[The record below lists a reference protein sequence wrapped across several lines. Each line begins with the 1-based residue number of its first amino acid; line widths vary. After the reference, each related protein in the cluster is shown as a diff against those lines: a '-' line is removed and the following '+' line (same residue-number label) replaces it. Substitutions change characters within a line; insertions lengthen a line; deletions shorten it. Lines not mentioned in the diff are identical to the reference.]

1 MRMCFEIFKLG
12 KREFR
17 PNQGLQEAGEEAES
31 VTPWGLFILLGR
43 MLTPW
48 DLGQFAQHPTM
59 SDSSFVT
66 SHEQHLPQGTIG
78 GPSESI
84 VLGPGLDST
93 QNWADA
99 CVWWGAGT

>member
-43 MLTPW
+43 MLAPW